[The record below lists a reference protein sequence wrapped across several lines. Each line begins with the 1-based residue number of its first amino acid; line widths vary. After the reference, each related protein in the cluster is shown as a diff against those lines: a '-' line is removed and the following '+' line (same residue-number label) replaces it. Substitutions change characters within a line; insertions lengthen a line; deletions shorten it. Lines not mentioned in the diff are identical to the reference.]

1 MTRVPWQ
8 GREAAA
14 DTREITLGPARATCG
29 RVLRLAYLLPLLL
42 AAAPG
47 CTLYF
52 GEEEEGGPAGG
63 GGSGSGGGGGG
74 LPDGTF
80 DFVKT
85 KSIAGE
91 YPVVGIDTDRAG
103 GLWIA
108 YQIRSGDYYAT
119 DTTRVVHRDA
129 SGVKTKEFVYTD
141 DYTNVSGLAF
151 SGDAVWLNYGN
162 WDASSGN
169 LHVRKLDPV
178 TGARLGSFGLEH
190 GIIDLDVHEDE
201 LRLSYEWNEVIS
213 LDLTTG
219 GENWR
224 ERHTLFE
231 DGGTQRGIATT
242 ADGNMWIASW
252 TTSTIHLVDP
262 SFRVIAKGHTKLLDG
277 GHTIDAGVHLAW
289 DGRELILAMD
299 GQISWL
305 APKP

>member
-1 MTRVPWQ
+1 MR
-8 GREAAA
+8 
-14 DTREITLGPARATCG
+14 
-29 RVLRLAYLLPLLL
+29 RLACVLPLLL
-42 AAAPG
+42 LAAGPG

-52 GEEEEGGPAGG
+52 GEEEDGAGP
-63 GGSGSGGGGGG
+63 GSGGGGG
-74 LPDGTF
+74 DGGGGDPGGSF
-80 DFVKT
+80 EFVKT
-85 KSIAGE
+85 RSIAGE
-91 YPVVGIDTDRAG
+91 YPIVGVDSDRVG

-108 YQIRSGDYYAT
+108 YQIRSGDYYAS
-119 DTTRVVHRDA
+119 DTTRVVHLDA
-129 SGVKTKEFVYTD
+129 NGVKDKEFVYRD

-178 TGARLGSFGLEH
+178 TGARLGSFGLLH
-190 GIIDLDVHEDE
+190 GIIDLDVYQDE

-213 LDLTTG
+213 LDLSTG

-224 ERHTLFE
+224 EGHTLFD

-252 TTSTIHLVDP
+252 WTSTIYLVD
-262 SFRVIAKGHTKLLDG
+262 STFKVIAKGHTKLLDAD
-277 GHTIDAGVHLAW
+277 HTIDAGVHLAW
-289 DGRELILAMD
+289 DGTQLILAMN